1 MSSSDSSGSITELIA
16 EEIAA
21 REGVEPIE
29 LSPPIGAVVD
39 ADALN
44 EFYDEEPSI
53 DVQTVI
59 EYKGYSITIKGPEQ
73 VEIENL

>member
-1 MSSSDSSGSITELIA
+1 MSSSDSSEPITQLIA

-44 EFYDEEPSI
+44 EFYNEEPSI
-53 DVQTVI
+53 DV
-59 EYKGYSITIKGPEQ
+59 
-73 VEIENL
+73 